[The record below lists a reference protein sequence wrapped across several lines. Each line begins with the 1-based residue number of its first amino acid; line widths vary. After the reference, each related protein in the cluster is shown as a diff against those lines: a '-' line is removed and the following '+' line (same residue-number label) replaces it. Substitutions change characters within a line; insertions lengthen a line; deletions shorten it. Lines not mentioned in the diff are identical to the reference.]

1 MTHTIVVSFSCTVEE
16 LGAGVGVAGV
26 VGTGVVGTGVAGAG
40 TGVATSRLSQH
51 SVTVQFNESSHC
63 VPH

>member
-1 MTHTIVVSFSCTVEE
+1 MTHTIAVSFSCTVEE
-16 LGAGVGVAGV
+16 LGAGAGVTGVAGA
-26 VGTGVVGTGVAGAG
+26 GVTGVAGAG

-63 VPH
+63 FLH